1 MSIKYIALAA
11 MTLASASTFA
21 DTIKGNSG
29 RYCTGAE
36 LTINPE
42 SDSSYIERVVVEAE
56 GIGSDGFI
64 EAYAD
69 GVRVARLGVPG
80 YDPLYTFR
88 VRRNVSEIKLDFK
101 AEKGVKKC
109 FNIISFTAYTPVS
122 IFPTDYDR
130 YEADKVRNGTWGG
143 ETLALIKSLN
153 RSMVDKNL
161 MVDSLFRNVLKP
173 LRNISL
179 LESASE
185 SERQRKSLIRIQ
197 RALGMA
203 KIITENQD
211 VLFSR
216 IDNGVDDHIVM
227 DLLSIKEDIL
237 EHVDVK
243 EGDIEEALKYVT
255 KRIEE

>member
-11 MTLASASTFA
+11 IAMASAPTFA

-29 RYCTGAE
+29 QYCTGSP
-36 LTINPE
+36 LTINPSAE
-42 SDSSYIERVVVEAE
+42 NSYIERVVIEAE

-101 AEKGVKKC
+101 AEKGVRKC

-122 IFPTDYDR
+122 NFPAEYDR
-130 YEADKVRNGTWGG
+130 YESDKVRNGTWGG
-143 ETLALIKSLN
+143 EALALIKSLN
-153 RSMVDKNL
+153 RSMIDGNLKVDE
-161 MVDSLFRNVLKP
+161 LFNNVLKP

-179 LESASE
+179 LESAAE
-185 SERQRKSLIRIQ
+185 SERQRKSLVKIQ

-211 VLFSR
+211 ILFSK
-216 IDNGVDDHIVM
+216 IDNGIDDHIVM

-243 EGDIEEALKYVT
+243 ERDIEQALSYVT
-255 KRIEE
+255 KRLEE